1 MVQLRIRALRKDGGL
16 KQIDVAQGTGIDQ
29 KTLSNYETGKT
40 LPDAESLIRLAD
52 FFKVS
57 IDYLVGRTDMKIYS
71 DESVN
76 ERLQNI
82 KTEIDAIL
90 KPDAQACVPSTYLS
104 KNID

>member
-1 MVQLRIRALRKDGGL
+1 M
-16 KQIDVAQGTGIDQ
+16 
-29 KTLSNYETGKT
+29 
-40 LPDAESLIRLAD
+40 AD

-76 ERLQNI
+76 ERLLSI

-90 KPDAQACVPSTYLS
+90 KPDTQACIPSTYPS

>member
-1 MVQLRIRALRKDGGL
+1 M
-16 KQIDVAQGTGIDQ
+16 
-29 KTLSNYETGKT
+29 
-40 LPDAESLIRLAD
+40 PDAESLIRLAD

-76 ERLQNI
+76 ERLLSI

-90 KPDAQACVPSTYLS
+90 KPDTQACVPATYPS
-104 KNID
+104 KNIDCIFYKVKSAE

>member
-1 MVQLRIRALRKDGGL
+1 MVQLRIRALRKDKRL

-29 KTLSNYETGKT
+29 KTLSNYKTGKS
-40 LPDAESLIRLAD
+40 LPDAECLIRLAD

-76 ERLQNI
+76 ERLLSI

-90 KPDAQACVPSTYLS
+90 KPDAQTCVPSTYPS

>member
-1 MVQLRIRALRKDGGL
+1 M
-16 KQIDVAQGTGIDQ
+16 
-29 KTLSNYETGKT
+29 
-40 LPDAESLIRLAD
+40 PDAESLIRLAY

-76 ERLQNI
+76 ERLLSI

-90 KPDAQACVPSTYLS
+90 KPDTQACVPATYPS

>member
-1 MVQLRIRALRKDGGL
+1 M
-16 KQIDVAQGTGIDQ
+16 
-29 KTLSNYETGKT
+29 
-40 LPDAESLIRLAD
+40 PDAESLIRLAD

-57 IDYLVGRTDMKIYS
+57 IDYLVGRTDIKVYS

-76 ERLQNI
+76 ERLLSI

-90 KPDAQACVPSTYLS
+90 KPDSQACVPATYPS

>member
-1 MVQLRIRALRKDGGL
+1 M
-16 KQIDVAQGTGIDQ
+16 
-29 KTLSNYETGKT
+29 
-40 LPDAESLIRLAD
+40 AD

-90 KPDAQACVPSTYLS
+90 KPDAQACIPSPYLS

>member
-1 MVQLRIRALRKDGGL
+1 M
-16 KQIDVAQGTGIDQ
+16 
-29 KTLSNYETGKT
+29 
-40 LPDAESLIRLAD
+40 PDAESLIRLAD

-76 ERLQNI
+76 ERLLSI

-90 KPDAQACVPSTYLS
+90 KPDVQPPASATYLS

>member
-1 MVQLRIRALRKDGGL
+1 M
-16 KQIDVAQGTGIDQ
+16 
-29 KTLSNYETGKT
+29 
-40 LPDAESLIRLAD
+40 AD

-57 IDYLVGRTDMKIYS
+57 IDYLVGRTDIKVYS

-90 KPDAQACVPSTYLS
+90 KPDTQACVPATYPS

>member
-1 MVQLRIRALRKDGGL
+1 
-16 KQIDVAQGTGIDQ
+16 
-29 KTLSNYETGKT
+29 
-40 LPDAESLIRLAD
+40 
-52 FFKVS
+52 
-57 IDYLVGRTDMKIYS
+57 MKIYS

-90 KPDAQACVPSTYLS
+90 KPDVQPPASATYLS

>member
-1 MVQLRIRALRKDGGL
+1 M
-16 KQIDVAQGTGIDQ
+16 
-29 KTLSNYETGKT
+29 
-40 LPDAESLIRLAD
+40 AD

-76 ERLQNI
+76 ERLLSI

-90 KPDAQACVPSTYLS
+90 KPGTQACIPSTYPS

>member
-1 MVQLRIRALRKDGGL
+1 M
-16 KQIDVAQGTGIDQ
+16 
-29 KTLSNYETGKT
+29 
-40 LPDAESLIRLAD
+40 AD

-76 ERLQNI
+76 ERLLSI

-90 KPDAQACVPSTYLS
+90 KPDTQACVPSTYPS
-104 KNID
+104 KSID